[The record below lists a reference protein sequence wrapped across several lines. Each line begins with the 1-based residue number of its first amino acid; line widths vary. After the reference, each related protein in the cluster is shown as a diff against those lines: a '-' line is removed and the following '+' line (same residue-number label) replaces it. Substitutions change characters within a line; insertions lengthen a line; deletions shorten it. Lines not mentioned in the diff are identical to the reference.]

1 LIPSDQPAF
10 DQSIMRYAGDVRVK
24 QGSIKD
30 ALARCDEAFKYTL
43 AQLDSRKL
51 PVAAVSNW
59 SKSGPKDR

>member
-1 LIPSDQPAF
+1 
-10 DQSIMRYAGDVRVK
+10 MRYAGDVRVK

-51 PVAAVSNW
+51 PVATVSNG